1 MHDFKTM
8 DELKEVL
15 VVHGHGEYADE
26 NHEAGMPSLHRSL
39 TKDRDLLMQ
48 TNGVG
53 HLRCQSLLVQVVFE
67 MHDKDSKQVQVLTH
81 TKAQAVTDVLKE
93 DIIFVDDVCVPTILR
108 LRHESWELAVRR
120 LCKNTL
126 NLSAEAIDRVVHDCE
141 QADDYVH
148 IYECEPLPSHCH
160 HHMAHQSGVAVD
172 FKAYRF
178 HCKISKNENLFKEIM
193 KSKFSTDEEGTNLLG
208 FGGLGPVKGKI
219 CRQWEWLSMEEA
231 CQRKVA
237 GLIPPQDGFH
247 VIRETEHI
255 SGILLGIEGS
265 SPGKESFF
273 GGKHTVTAKSQEL
286 SAFGE
291 RKWSDY
297 RRGGEA
303 VPADL
308 GGMRVTV
315 DDKKFR
321 MLKEVCQRMIC
332 ANPVQGTVQIRG
344 RRRRSSRT
352 YSALPTLALVTF
364 SQGNFNLQKW
374 QQWV

>member
-1 MHDFKTM
+1 
-8 DELKEVL
+8 
-15 VVHGHGEYADE
+15 
-26 NHEAGMPSLHRSL
+26 
-39 TKDRDLLMQ
+39 
-48 TNGVG
+48 
-53 HLRCQSLLVQVVFE
+53 
-67 MHDKDSKQVQVLTH
+67 
-81 TKAQAVTDVLKE
+81 VTDVLKE

-120 LCKNTL
+120 
-126 NLSAEAIDRVVHDCE
+126 
-141 QADDYVH
+141 
-148 IYECEPLPSHCH
+148 CEPLPSHCH

-286 SAFGE
+286 SAFGK

-321 MLKEVCQRMIC
+321 MLKEVCQRIDLCKPSAGYSPDQRPEKAFFQDLLSSSDAGLGDLFSGQFQFAKVATMGMT
-332 ANPVQGTVQIRG
+332 GTAVLGDNVVARED
-344 RRRRSSRT
+344 
-352 YSALPTLALVTF
+352 LA
-364 SQGNFNLQKW
+364 
-374 QQWV
+374 